1 METYTAYTM
10 TRTYFGEVVR
20 FDAHGTTWLAAKDPD
35 FAHDY
40 YGCGAAVGWSE
51 DYTLPDTAGCCE
63 FCTDTRHAYEV
74 LATVWNHLAEDCD
87 FDTDT
92 DMRAIG
98 RAVRNV
104 ANRYGWGV
112 MFVSVSY
119 NGTRAVSWYPDN
131 EGGTWAMV
139 VDMYGAGAAKSYAE
153 MVCAYQNGETWTVG
167 TMPTEQA
174 DALEELAT
182 PFDCEEPVYGFVWQ
196 DVDEEG
202 VSYPTDWELAGC
214 L

>member
-1 METYTAYTM
+1 METYTAYRM
-10 TRTYFGEVVR
+10 ARTYFGEVVR
-20 FDAHGTTWLAAKDPD
+20 FDAHGTTWLAVKDDD

-40 YGCGAAVGWSE
+40 DGCGAAVGWAD
-51 DYTLPDTAGCCE
+51 DYTLPYTAGCCK

-74 LATVWNHLAEDCD
+74 LATVWNRLAEDCD

-139 VDMYGAGAAKSYAE
+139 VDMYGNDAAKSHAE
-153 MVCAYQNGETWTVG
+153 MVCAYQNGETWVVG

-174 DALEELAT
+174 DELGEFAT
-182 PFDCEEPVYGFVWQ
+182 PYECEFPVHGFVWEN
-196 DVDEEG
+196 VDEEG